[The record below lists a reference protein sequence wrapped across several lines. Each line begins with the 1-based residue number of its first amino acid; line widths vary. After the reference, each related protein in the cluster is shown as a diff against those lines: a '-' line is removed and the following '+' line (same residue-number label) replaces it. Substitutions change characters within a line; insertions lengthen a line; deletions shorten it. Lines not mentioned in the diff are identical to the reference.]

1 MKKLEQKHIAP
12 YPLGDGGI
20 KIITSLNQGTFITPI
35 TQIDFNESDLV
46 YGNSYLDKD
55 DGYYPYN
62 LEAIH
67 PILRPLSDLTKVIEL
82 ADGKCLIPA
91 EILYRIGCEGQ
102 TNPFNPKHCYVGKFK
117 YKQFNEDG
125 VDVLHIIPID
135 DKRHE
140 ILEIT
145 YGYGQVN
152 FQRGLDREKDSTELY
167 SCVEQIQLF
176 QRLFEW
182 HFDVFGLI
190 QAGLARDINT
200 LKNGK

>member
-1 MKKLEQKHIAP
+1 MEKLELKHLAP
-12 YPLGDGGI
+12 YLPYELKV
-20 KIITSLNQGTFITPI
+20 KIGKRGVIVMEELNSHKSTSLWAVIRVNA
-35 TQIDFNESDLV
+35 E
-46 YGNSYLDKD
+46 
-55 DGYYPYN
+55 
-62 LEAIH
+62 

-82 ADGKCLIPA
+82 ADDKCLMPA